1 MTDAQ
6 TLAGMDSLVA
16 EERKPAIPTLR
27 PVDAA
32 TLIII
37 DRKGKHP
44 KVLMGKRHAGH
55 KFMPGKFVF
64 PGGRIEAGD
73 RSMAVTGA
81 LHPRAEQALMAR
93 VTRPS
98 VQRSRAL
105 ALAAIRETFEETGL
119 LLGTRDYGSPDRVPD
134 GTTWAAFQ
142 EHGIFPDLEAL
153 HFIGRAI
160 TPPKR
165 VKRFDTRFFAVDRTA
180 IGHEV
185 EGVISPDSELVELTW
200 VTLADARKL
209 DLPIITGVILTELE
223 SRIAAGFG
231 HQIPVPFFYQKR
243 GQFMKELL

>member
-1 MTDAQ
+1 MQ
-6 TLAGMDSLVA
+6 
-16 EERKPAIPTLR
+16 
-27 PVDAA
+27 
-32 TLIII
+32 
-37 DRKGKHP
+37 
-44 KVLMGKRHAGH
+44 
-55 KFMPGKFVF
+55 
-64 PGGRIEAGD
+64 
-73 RSMAVTGA
+73 
-81 LHPRAEQALMAR
+81 
-93 VTRPS
+93 
-98 VQRSRAL
+98 
-105 ALAAIRETFEETGL
+105 
-119 LLGTRDYGSPDRVPD
+119 
-134 GTTWAAFQ
+134 
-142 EHGIFPDLEAL
+142 EAL